1 MVVIFTECCLM
12 ADATTAFKKGAH
24 FHSSFIISIDLVDK
38 SNSIFVNFK
47 FLQEIIIILS
57 SAQLFYVS
65 PREMTCALKSAK
77 C

>member
-12 ADATTAFKKGAH
+12 ADATTAFKNGAH
-24 FHSSFIISIDLVDK
+24 FYSSFIISIDLVDK

-57 SAQLFYVS
+57 S
-65 PREMTCALKSAK
+65 TK
-77 C
+77 